1 MKITSIRSYFVHPS
15 KNEQIQKEITSTN
28 VPRSSQVFDMI
39 ETIFKK
45 SETECLIN
53 IVFKPDKEEKQN
65 NEFKDMLVDYATH
78 DTMACGKKIA
88 SALQNVTTKRSSLG
102 LLFIVHA
109 KDGAKSK
116 IMLSRFAAENGITAS
131 EDNNKLNVE
140 YVENAFMRNALPYKS
155 AIFSGTSCLKHIH
168 GGKAVDKQMNGSAD
182 NIANYWIS
190 NFLQC
195 SLQTTSASGTNRL
208 AKRIKTAITE
218 ETDSQVKAEIIAAA
232 SLLKNVH
239 SQPFS
244 GKIFC
249 EKYSLSTQATNA
261 VANAFN
267 SDVIFQ
273 ESFIFSS
280 SEFEKVLAY
289 KSIELDNGAF
299 ISANAYD
306 FNEIVKISPLG
317 SDDGNDIVQVSTS
330 GTIVSQK
337 LIKAVR

>member
-1 MKITSIRSYFVHPS
+1 
-15 KNEQIQKEITSTN
+15 
-28 VPRSSQVFDMI
+28 
-39 ETIFKK
+39 
-45 SETECLIN
+45 
-53 IVFKPDKEEKQN
+53 
-65 NEFKDMLVDYATH
+65 
-78 DTMACGKKIA
+78 
-88 SALQNVTTKRSSLG
+88 
-102 LLFIVHA
+102 LLFIVLA
-109 KDGAKSK
+109 KEGAKNK

-168 GGKAVDKQMNGSAD
+168 GGKAVDKQMNGSPD

-208 AKRIKTAITE
+208 AKRIKMAISE
-218 ETDSQVKAEIIAAA
+218 VSDSQVKAEIIAAA
-232 SLLKNVH
+232 SLLKNVN

-244 GKIFC
+244 GKMFC
-249 EKYSLSTQATNA
+249 EKYTLSSKASKA
-261 VANAFN
+261 VAHAFN
-267 SDVIFQ
+267 SDVLFN
-273 ESFIFSS
+273 ESFLFSS

-299 ISANAYD
+299 ISANAYE
-306 FNEIVKISPLG
+306 FSEIVKISPIS
-317 SDDGNDIVQVSTS
+317 SDDGNDKVQVSTI

-337 LIKAVR
+337 LIKAAR